1 MKRFAALMMII
12 LAVALGTA
20 GLVSA
25 QQARPPSAPPTAV
38 PSSDT
43 GGGSAMVAAVIIVV
57 ALLAFLGITV
67 KLLDLKRRRESE
79 AVQLQAQISDALL
92 REGALFGLPVTPT
105 AHVPLW
111 SGTPATVELRGQV
124 PSPEIKD
131 AVLSLVRHE
140 AARVRPDVRIDD
152 EVAVVP
158 SMARAA

>member
-1 MKRFAALMMII
+1 ML
-12 LAVALGTA
+12 
-20 GLVSA
+20 
-25 QQARPPSAPPTAV
+25 
-38 PSSDT
+38 
-43 GGGSAMVAAVIIVV
+43 AAVIIVV
-57 ALLAFLGITV
+57 ALLVFLGITV

-92 REGALFGLPVTPT
+92 REAALFGLPVTPT

-111 SGTPATVELRGQV
+111 SGTPAIVELRGQV

-131 AVLSLVRHE
+131 AVLSLVRRE
-140 AARVRPDVRIDD
+140 AARVRPDVRVDD

>member
-1 MKRFAALMMII
+1 MII
-12 LAVALGTA
+12 LAVAFGTA

-25 QQARPPSAPPTAV
+25 QQGTPPSAPPVTT

-43 GGGSAMVAAVIIVV
+43 DGGSAMVAGVIIVV
-57 ALLAFLGITV
+57 ALLVLLGITV

-92 REGALFGLPVTPT
+92 REAALFGLPVTPT

-111 SGTPATVELRGQV
+111 SGTPAIVELRGQV

-140 AARVRPDVRIDD
+140 AARVRPDVHIDD